1 MNLISTEERIDLLKN
16 LLADPDDWIS
26 AEILRLADDEDDPDD
41 GSHVVVCS
49 GVRSGDPAI
58 AKRVK

>member
-26 AEILRLADDEDDPDD
+26 AEILRLTDEEDLD
-41 GSHVVVCS
+41 VCS
-49 GVRSGDPAI
+49 GMRLGDPAI
-58 AKRVK
+58 AKRNK

>member
-26 AEILRLADDEDDPDD
+26 AEILRLADEEAD
-41 GSHVVVCS
+41 GDICC
-49 GVRSGDPAI
+49 GIRAGDPAI
-58 AKRVK
+58 AKRNK

>member
-26 AEILRLADDEDDPDD
+26 AEILRLVDEEDDGD
-41 GSHVVVCS
+41 VCC
-49 GVRSGDPAI
+49 GIRA
-58 AKRVK
+58 

>member
-26 AEILRLADDEDDPDD
+26 AEILRLVDEEA
-41 GSHVVVCS
+41 VCC
-49 GVRSGDPAI
+49 GIRAGEPAI
-58 AKRVK
+58 ANRNK

>member
-26 AEILRLADDEDDPDD
+26 AEILRLADEEEDLVNCL
-41 GSHVVVCS
+41 GI
-49 GVRSGDPAI
+49 RANDPAI
-58 AKRVK
+58 CRKKK

>member
-26 AEILRLADDEDDPDD
+26 AEILRLSDEEGDAD
-41 GSHVVVCS
+41 VCS
-49 GVRSGDPAI
+49 GMRVGDPAI
-58 AKRVK
+58 AKPNK

>member
-26 AEILRLADDEDDPDD
+26 AEILRLADEEDDADA
-41 GSHVVVCS
+41 CS
-49 GVRSGDPAI
+49 GMRVGDPAI
-58 AKRVK
+58 AKRNK

>member
-26 AEILRLADDEDDPDD
+26 AEILRLAGEEDDIN
-41 GSHVVVCS
+41 VCC
-49 GVRSGDPAI
+49 GIRAGNPAI
-58 AKRVK
+58 AKRNK

>member
-26 AEILRLADDEDDPDD
+26 AEILWLADEEAAETNI
-41 GSHVVVCS
+41 CS
-49 GVRSGDPAI
+49 GIRANDPAT
-58 AKRVK
+58 AKMR